1 MHALI
6 ICEEPRQ
13 SELLTVALR
22 QVGLRGIIRRTL
34 PADARQLAD
43 AVVLVLDV
51 SGAAAVHTALHHL
64 RTLTSAP
71 LLVLCPPADEE
82 MILDFYVRG
91 ATLVATKP
99 CDLRILAA
107 QALAVSRVA
116 ATAAATPAPH
126 PLLDPETQSI
136 ALPSG
141 AVRLSTLEY
150 RLLAALLSRPGRVFT
165 PEALVEAVWG
175 YSGSGDRHLVKG
187 LVNRVRRKI
196 EPHSQEPMYLLT
208 EAGVGYRFAP
218 PESGE
223 LLAMGE
229 EVVAI

>member
-6 ICEEPRQ
+6 ICEEPRL

-22 QVGLRGIIRRTL
+22 QVGLRAIIRRTL
-34 PADARQLAD
+34 PSDARQLAD
-43 AVVLVLDV
+43 AAVLVLDV
-51 SGAAAVHTALHHL
+51 NGAGAVHTALHDL

-71 LLVLCPPADEE
+71 LLVLCPSVDEE
-82 MILDFYVRG
+82 TILDFYGRG

-99 CDLRILAA
+99 SDLRILAA
-107 QALAVSRVA
+107 QALAVTRVA

-136 ALPSG
+136 ALPGG
-141 AVRLSTLEY
+141 AVRMSTLEY

-175 YSGSGDRHLVKG
+175 YSGNGDRHLVKG

-196 EPHSQEPMYLLT
+196 EPHSQEPTYLLT
-208 EAGVGYRFAP
+208 EAGVGYRFEP
-218 PESGE
+218 PESEGVP
-223 LLAMGE
+223 APSE